1 MKTAKILLSLL
12 LILSKYLGTGVHD
25 ENVKLMY
32 WNVQLNVAVVVSVVD
47 FATASMLILNS
58 YHSLFFLLLFFGTIA
73 LFSPKTGNFLPEQ
86 LVVCVLVIL

>member
-1 MKTAKILLSLL
+1 MQWVRTNLKTAKILLSLL

-47 FATASMLILNS
+47 FDDSQHVNLKFLSFIILIIVFWHNS
-58 YHSLFFLLLFFGTIA
+58 LI
-73 LFSPKTGNFLPEQ
+73 
-86 LVVCVLVIL
+86 

>member
-47 FATASMLILNS
+47 FDDSQHVNLKFLSFIIFLTIVFWHNSLI
-58 YHSLFFLLLFFGTIA
+58 
-73 LFSPKTGNFLPEQ
+73 
-86 LVVCVLVIL
+86 